1 MMRIICISLLLFGLH
16 LFAPAISRGE
26 GPLRIV
32 ATGGRM
38 GHDSVTITTNTA
50 FWHRSPHVLGGP
62 VDEIQIGLMNWLHG
76 YTDEVVSTTDVTIA
90 YAWLERAST
99 GQVVPLTFGGNRQFV
114 MPANSLQAYFPS
126 DPIPSTVWTGAPPAR
141 DDLFWVQVKG
151 RVATNANIYL
161 GSPTTWSGAKFIN
174 YYPGNDPG
182 TYDTTGAVPTIV
194 AASARV
200 RGLPLVF
207 TGRFSAPGYLSVI
220 GIGDSILDGTGDTAN
235 PVPTIAGYGFF
246 NRAAL
251 DVSNKNAIAVFN
263 LTRHGSASSV
273 WNNPIRM
280 PKFLKLANV
289 IVEEY
294 GTNDIGQNGTGN
306 TDQLKARLHGIW
318 NRARTSGV
326 QKVVRTLLLPRTDT
340 TNEWRTKEGQTPNT
354 GWGAGGKRDTMNDF
368 FYASQSSGNVDVV
381 VNILDTVADPT
392 DNHYWMTNGAPEL
405 YNTDSTHLDNTGNAA
420 CAPVLR
426 AALLSLN
433 VDTNVDTYAQWTNRV
448 AWGAADSSPGAA
460 PNHDGLSNIEAYAH
474 DLSPLD
480 AVGGTNLPSLA
491 VDVTSTNGPWMVY
504 TYRRNATAGDMSYR
518 FFTSEDLMNA
528 PWLSLF
534 VNSLDVVEE
543 LVDANPDGDGSAQLV
558 KLKVKVPPSLAGK
571 FLMLDVDI

>member
-1 MMRIICISLLLFGLH
+1 MLSKYCISFLLFGLQ
-16 LFAPAISRGE
+16 LLALSPARGE

-38 GHDSVTITTNTA
+38 GHDGITITTNNA
-50 FWHRSPHVLGGP
+50 FRHRTPHVLGGP
-62 VDEIQIGLMNWLHG
+62 VDEIQVGFMNWLHG

-99 GQVVPLTFGGNRQFV
+99 GQVVPLTFAGNRQFV

-126 DPIPSTVWTGAPPAR
+126 DPIASTVWTGTPPAR
-141 DDLFWVQVKG
+141 DDLFWVHVKG
-151 RVATNANIYL
+151 SVPTNANIYV
-161 GSPTTWSGAKFIN
+161 GCPATWPGAKFIT
-174 YYPGNDPG
+174 YYPANDPG

-194 AASARV
+194 AASSRA
-200 RGLPLVF
+200 RGLPVVF
-207 TGRFSAPGYLSVI
+207 TGRYSAPGYLSVI

-235 PVPTIAGYGFF
+235 PVPTVAGYGFF

-273 WNNPIRM
+273 WNNPVRM

-306 TDQLKARLHGIW
+306 TDQLKTRLYNLW
-318 NRARTSGV
+318 NRARSEGV
-326 QKVVRTLLLPRTDT
+326 QRVVRTLLLPRTNS
-340 TNEWRTKEGQTPNT
+340 TNSWINKEGQTPNT
-354 GWGAGGKRDTMNDF
+354 GWDTGGKRDIMNDY
-368 FYASQSSGNVDVV
+368 FYSNLSSGQLDAV
-381 VNILDTVADPT
+381 VNVLDAVADPV
-392 DNHYWMTNGAPEL
+392 DNHYWMTNGTAEL

-426 AALLSLN
+426 AALLSLS
-433 VDTNVDTYAQWTNRV
+433 VDTNAVTYRQWTNQIV
-448 AWGAADSSPGAA
+448 WGGADASPEAD
-460 PNHDGLSNIEAYAH
+460 PNHDGISNVEAYAH
-474 DLSPLD
+474 DLSPLSEASAAD
-480 AVGGTNLPSLA
+480 RPSLA
-491 VDVTSTNGPWMVY
+491 VDSTSTNGPWMVY
-504 TYRRNATAGDMSYR
+504 TYRRNKTAGDMSYR
-518 FFTSEDLMNA
+518 FFTSEDLLNA
-528 PWLSLF
+528 PWRSLF
-534 VNSLDVVEE
+534 INSLDVVEE
-543 LVDANPDGDGSAQLV
+543 LVNPDPDGDGSAQLV
-558 KLKVKVPPSLAGK
+558 KLKVKVAPDLAGK

>member
-1 MMRIICISLLLFGLH
+1 MLSKYCISFLLFGLQ
-16 LFAPAISRGE
+16 LLALSPARGE

-38 GHDSVTITTNTA
+38 GHDGITITTNNA
-50 FWHRSPHVLGGP
+50 FRHRTPHVLGGP
-62 VDEIQIGLMNWLHG
+62 VDEIQVGFMNWLHG

-99 GQVVPLTFGGNRQFV
+99 GQVVPLTFAGNRQFV

-126 DPIPSTVWTGAPPAR
+126 DPIASTVWTGTPPAR
-141 DDLFWVQVKG
+141 DDLFWVHVKG
-151 RVATNANIYL
+151 SVPTNANIYV
-161 GSPTTWSGAKFIN
+161 GCPATWPGAKFIT
-174 YYPGNDPG
+174 YYPANDPG

-194 AASARV
+194 AASSRA
-200 RGLPLVF
+200 RGLPVVF
-207 TGRFSAPGYLSVI
+207 TGRYSAPGSLSVI

-235 PVPTIAGYGFF
+235 PVPTVAGYGFF

-273 WNNPIRM
+273 WNNPVRM

-306 TDQLKARLHGIW
+306 TDQLKTRLYNLW
-318 NRARTSGV
+318 NRARSEGV
-326 QKVVRTLLLPRTDT
+326 QRVVRTLLLPRTNS
-340 TNEWRTKEGQTPNT
+340 TNSWINKEGQTPNT
-354 GWGAGGKRDTMNDF
+354 GWDTGGKRDIMNDY
-368 FYASQSSGNVDVV
+368 FYSNLSSGKIDVV
-381 VNILDTVADPT
+381 VNVRDAVADPA
-392 DNHYWMTNGAPEL
+392 DNHYWMTNGTAEL

-420 CAPVLR
+420 CAPILR
-426 AALLSLN
+426 DALLSLS
-433 VDTNVDTYAQWTNRV
+433 VDTNALTYSQWTNQIT
-448 AWGAADSSPGAA
+448 WGAADSAPGAD
-460 PNHDGLSNIEAYAH
+460 PNSDGLSNVEAYAH

-480 AVGGTNLPSLA
+480 TASAGDRPSFA
-491 VDVTSTNGPWMVY
+491 VDNISTNGPWMVY

-518 FFTSEDLMNA
+518 FFTSEDLMNN

-543 LVDANPDGDGSAQLV
+543 LVDPDPDGDGSAQLV
-558 KLKVKVPPSLAGK
+558 KLKVKIPPSLSGK